1 MSPNVSLIILLFIS
15 MAICNAVHI
24 QTDEAPLRRALTKRN
39 LRSKGKGSKGSAPRY
54 GKGSLQSSKSS
65 SKGKSGKSSKS
76 LGKGKGGKSSKSP
89 GNGKG
94 GKSSKSPGHGKGGKS
109 SKSKRSKSLGKGK
122 GGKSLKPPAEQGG
135 SNKPTLPPV
144 TVPGC
149 DDIQALPCDDEFRR
163 SCEIQQIASAISDN
177 VPNQLALNWL
187 LNEDT
192 NTNSCQGVD
201 SIIQRYTLAVFFYE
215 TDGQNWK
222 DKIGWL
228 EPQNE
233 CTTWNGIQ
241 CNPDGRVT
249 KIILGK

>member
-15 MAICNAVHI
+15 MAVCNAVHI
-24 QTDEAPLRRALTKRN
+24 QTDEASVRRELTKRN
-39 LRSKGKGSKGSAPRY
+39 LRSKGKGSKGSAPKY

-65 SKGKSGKSSKS
+65 SKGKSEKSSKS
-76 LGKGKGGKSSKSP
+76 PGKGKGGKSSKSP

-94 GKSSKSPGHGKGGKS
+94 GKSSKSKS
-109 SKSKRSKSLGKGK
+109 SKSLGKGK
-122 GGKSLKPPAEQGG
+122 GSLKSSSEKGG
-135 SNKPTLPPV
+135 TSKPTLPPV

-149 DDIQALPCDDEFRR
+149 EDIQALPCDDEFRR
-163 SCEIQQIASAISDN
+163 SCEIQQIASSISNN

-192 NTNSCQGVD
+192 NTNSCEGVD

-215 TDGQNWK
+215 TNGPNWK

-233 CTTWNGIQ
+233 CTTWTGIQ

>member
-1 MSPNVSLIILLFIS
+1 

-24 QTDEAPLRRALTKRN
+24 KTDEAPLRRALTKRN

-163 SCEIQQIASAISDN
+163 SC
-177 VPNQLALNWL
+177 
-187 LNEDT
+187 
-192 NTNSCQGVD
+192 
-201 SIIQRYTLAVFFYE
+201 
-215 TDGQNWK
+215 
-222 DKIGWL
+222 
-228 EPQNE
+228 
-233 CTTWNGIQ
+233 
-241 CNPDGRVT
+241 
-249 KIILGK
+249 